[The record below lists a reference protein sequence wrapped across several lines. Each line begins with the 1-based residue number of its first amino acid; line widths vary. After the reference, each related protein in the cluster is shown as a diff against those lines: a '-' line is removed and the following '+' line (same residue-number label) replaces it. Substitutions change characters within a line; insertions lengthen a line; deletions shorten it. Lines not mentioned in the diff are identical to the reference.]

1 MGERNDEGAGLTS
14 FPPIPDAGLAAVLA
28 SWTGRGSLFEALS
41 VPLEERET
49 RQWTSADVRLRA
61 NRVLLLLLE
70 SALGRWPKRTSEWLD
85 HLPASRK
92 HTRVVE
98 QVPFAGVAWAESR
111 RRFGW
116 PPTAFA
122 GKQAE
127 RGADMLAV
135 QVLRWCAE
143 RLAQIWAD
151 SVSAQP
157 ELQFRSTNKSYQ
169 RLDC

>member
-28 SWTGRGSLFEALS
+28 SWIGRGSLFEALS
-41 VPLEERET
+41 VPLEEREV
-49 RQWTSADVRLRA
+49 RRWTSSDVRVRA
-61 NRVLLLLLE
+61 NRVLLSLLE
-70 SALGRWPKRTSEWLD
+70 PALSRWPMRTSEWLD
-85 HLPASRK
+85 YLPASKK

-116 PPTAFA
+116 PPTAFV
-122 GKQAE
+122 GREVE

-135 QVLRWCAE
+135 
-143 RLAQIWAD
+143 
-151 SVSAQP
+151 
-157 ELQFRSTNKSYQ
+157 
-169 RLDC
+169 